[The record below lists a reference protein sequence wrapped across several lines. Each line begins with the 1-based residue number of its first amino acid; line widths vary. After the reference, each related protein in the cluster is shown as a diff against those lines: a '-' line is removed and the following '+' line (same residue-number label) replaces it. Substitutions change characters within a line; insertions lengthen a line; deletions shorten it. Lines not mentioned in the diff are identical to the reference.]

1 MKKSIPL
8 SVTAAERSPA
18 PDVSFLFNNRRV
30 WIMGVLNATPDSFYA
45 ASRAAPVDAA
55 LALAGRMMR
64 EGAAILDVGG
74 ESTRPGAEDVP
85 SAAELERTLPLI
97 DALHERRPEFP
108 ISIDT
113 RKASVARQ
121 ALEHGAGLVNDI
133 SALRHDPGMAEV
145 AAAFECPV
153 VLMHMQG
160 APATMQK
167 EPRYADVVEE
177 IKRFFEERL
186 KFATRH
192 GIREDRLILDPGI
205 GFGKSLEHN
214 LEILR
219 RLSEFRPLGRPIL
232 VGVSRKSFIGKL
244 LGDVPPEER
253 LEGSLAAA
261 LWAVQEGANGLR
273 VHDVGPTRR
282 ALGLWSAIGTAS

>member
-1 MKKSIPL
+1 
-8 SVTAAERSPA
+8 V
-18 PDVSFLFNNRRV
+18 
-30 WIMGVLNATPDSFYA
+30 
-45 ASRAAPVDAA
+45 APVDAA
-55 LALAGRMMR
+55 LALAGRMIQD
-64 EGAAILDVGG
+64 GAAILDVGG
-74 ESTRPGAEDVP
+74 ESTRPGAEDIP
-85 SAAELERTLPLI
+85 AAAELTRTLPLI
-97 DALHERRPEFP
+97 DALHERWPELP
-108 ISIDT
+108 ISVDT
-113 RKASVARQ
+113 RKAEVARR
-121 ALEHGAGLVNDI
+121 ALERGAGLVNDI
-133 SALRHDPGMAEV
+133 SALRYDPRMAEV

-186 KFATRH
+186 AFATRH
-192 GIREDRLILDPGI
+192 GIREERLILDPGI

-214 LEILR
+214 LEVLR

-232 VGVSRKSFIGKL
+232 VGLSRKSFIGKL
-244 LGDVPPEER
+244 LGDVSPEER

-261 LWAVQEGANGLR
+261 LWAVQEGASGLR

-282 ALGLWSAIGTAS
+282 ALRLWESIRDIS